1 MKVTISPGPCKL
13 KTIVE
18 AEKIDRK
25 TASIKITTD
34 CKFYKPLEEELTQ
47 VDVSKELF
55 GVPLAGGDVYA
66 HCIKYCKHPSCPVAS
81 GILKAVEA
89 ACGLALPTDVSITFE
104 K

>member
-1 MKVTISPGPCKL
+1 MKVTIAPGPCKL
-13 KTIVE
+13 ITVVE

-25 TASIKITTD
+25 TAKIKITTD

-47 VDVSKELF
+47 VDVNKEIF
-55 GVPLAGGDVYA
+55 GKFAQGDVYA
-66 HCIKYCKHPSCPVAS
+66 SCIQYCKHPTCPVPS